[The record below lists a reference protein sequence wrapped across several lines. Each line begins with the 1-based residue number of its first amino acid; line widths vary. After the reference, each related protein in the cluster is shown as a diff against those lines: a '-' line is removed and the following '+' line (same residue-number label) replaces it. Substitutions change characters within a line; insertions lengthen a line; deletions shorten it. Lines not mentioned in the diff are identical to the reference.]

1 MLMVPRPVA
10 CTVLDVAAAS
20 STFHVRRG
28 RAVSGAQVM
37 YATSTLGLL
46 TEDKTMK
53 TSTKLAGDFDVI
65 KVTAKRH

>member
-46 TEDKTMK
+46 TEDK
-53 TSTKLAGDFDVI
+53 S
-65 KVTAKRH
+65 